1 MNGFMN
7 GYIHDIN
14 FDNGF
19 GLSIICHSG
28 SYGNK
33 SNLFEAALLKNGEL
47 VYHKNYRDVRGFLD
61 FHAVARTIDE
71 IKAYKSDLVV
81 QNHPYVDLDQLAVEL

>member
-1 MNGFMN
+1 MKKCDCGGDLNM
-7 GYIHDIN
+7 GYRHQID

-19 GLSIICHSG
+19 GLSIICHIG

-47 VYHKNYRDVRGFLD
+47 VYCEKYRDVRGFLD
-61 FHAVARTIDE
+61 FHAVARIIDE
-71 IKAYKSDLVV
+71 VKAYKSDLVV
-81 QNHPYVDLDQLAVEL
+81 CDSPYGC